1 MLKEYKNIYDIHRW
15 LRCITWIGLL
25 CVALFLLWSL
35 LWAVHH
41 PDALQPLTL
50 VATLSTV
57 WFMMCGF
64 LLWISLFLLRHHL
77 KQWRVLDPKLLKQQ
91 GDQDWVSSRHSTGNH
106 QYGASPKSLQ
116 AITTSGEYT
125 TTGYIPA
132 DPLMGLRLPQWSQS
146 SQWPQQAR
154 AAAGGRWG
162 QGVQGGQPSQVFHN
176 PIEEVPTRPAAP
188 TRAASCSPAPVATT
202 LKPRFAQ
209 STRVGMGW
217 DAGIKRKRDPN
228 EDSIAAIQGTCTY
241 KEQLIPF
248 DLFIV
253 ADGMGGHA
261 NGQEASRIAIQT
273 MTQSVLQN
281 MVTSTELTDTLF
293 SKILVHGVQQ
303 ANMTIWQSN
312 QEKGAN
318 MGTTLT
324 AALVIGSKAYVV
336 NVGDSR
342 TYMYRQGK
350 GLSQITRD
358 HSLVARL
365 VASGLIA
372 SDDIYTHPER
382 NLVERGLGD
391 RRSVAVDYF
400 TVDLQ
405 ARDWLLLCSDGLWEM
420 VRDPEIERIMKKEGD
435 PSQMSDLLVQAAL
448 KGGGVDNVSVIVAR
462 VM

>member
-1 MLKEYKNIYDIHRW
+1 MLKEYKNIYDIHHW

-50 VATLSTV
+50 VATLSTA
-57 WFMMCGF
+57 WFMTCGF

-132 DPLMGLRLPQWSQS
+132 DPLMGLRLPQW
-146 SQWPQQAR
+146 PQQAR
-154 AAAGGRWG
+154 AAVGWR
-162 QGVQGGQPSQVFHN
+162 GGQPSQMLRN
-176 PIEEVPTRPAAP
+176 PIEEVPTRPDAP
-188 TRAASCSPAPVATT
+188 TRVVSYPSAPVATT

-209 STRVGMGW
+209 SARVGMGW

-253 ADGMGGHA
+253 ADGMGGHE

-342 TYMYRQGK
+342 TYMYRRGK

-365 VASGLIA
+365 VARGLIA

-391 RRSVAVDYF
+391 KRSVEVDCF
-400 TVDLQ
+400 TVDLH

>member
-1 MLKEYKNIYDIHRW
+1 MLKEYKNIYEIHRW
-15 LRCITWIGLL
+15 LRCITWVGLL
-25 CVALFLLWSL
+25 CVALFLCWSL

-41 PDALQPLTL
+41 PYALQPLAL
-50 VATLSTV
+50 VATLSTA
-57 WFMMCGF
+57 WFMTCG
-64 LLWISLFLLRHHL
+64 LWLWISLVLLQHHL
-77 KQWRVLDPKLLKQQ
+77 KQWRVLDPNLLKQQ
-91 GDQDWVSSRHSTGNH
+91 GDKDWVSSRHSTGNH
-106 QYGASPKSLQ
+106 QYGASSNSLQ
-116 AITTSGEYT
+116 TITISGEYT
-125 TTGYIPA
+125 TAKYIPA
-132 DPLMGLRLPQWSQS
+132 DPLMGLRLPQWP
-146 SQWPQQAR
+146 QWPQQAR
-154 AAAGGRWG
+154 AAL
-162 QGVQGGQPSQVFHN
+162 GGQPSQVFHK

-188 TRAASCSPAPVATT
+188 TRAGPFSPAPVATT
-202 LKPRFAQ
+202 LKPRFAH

-241 KEQLIPF
+241 NEQLIPF

-253 ADGMGGHA
+253 ADGMGGHE

-281 MVTSTELTDTLF
+281 MITSSELTDALF
-293 SKILVHGVQQ
+293 SKFLVHGVQQ
-303 ANMTIWQSN
+303 ANMTIWQCN

-324 AALVIGSKAYVV
+324 AALVIGSRAHIV

-342 TYMYRQGK
+342 TYMYREGK
-350 GLSQITRD
+350 GLSQVTRD
-358 HSLVARL
+358 HSFVARL
-365 VASGLIA
+365 VARGVIA
-372 SDDIYTHPER
+372 SDDIYTHPDR

-391 RRSVAVDYF
+391 RRSVEVDYF
-400 TVDLQ
+400 TVELH

-420 VRDPEIERIMKKEGD
+420 VRDPEIERIMKKEDD
-435 PSQMSDLLVQAAL
+435 PAQMSDLLVQAAL